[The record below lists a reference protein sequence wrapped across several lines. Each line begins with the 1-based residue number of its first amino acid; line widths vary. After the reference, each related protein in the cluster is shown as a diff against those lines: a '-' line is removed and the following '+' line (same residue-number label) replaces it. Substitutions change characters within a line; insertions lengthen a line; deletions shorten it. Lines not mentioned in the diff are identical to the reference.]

1 MDKGNVLDP
10 LLPIVRK
17 VGYCHNQDYPID
29 MAEKQARLRAKPL
42 ARSLKAQTAD
52 NIMKSC
58 APASAGPEGQPAKS
72 CIKPST
78 KDTPI
83 VAPATPGQWIID
95 SGSAFDIVSRS
106 DLTAP
111 QRKQMTFDGSVSM
124 QTAGGETRALG
135 TVNLV
140 DPFGRPIEAH
150 VLKDSPSLISL
161 GRLCGEEGFSF
172 AGSRAK
178 SRS

>member
-1 MDKGNVLDP
+1 
-10 LLPIVRK
+10 
-17 VGYCHNQDYPID
+17 
-29 MAEKQARLRAKPL
+29 
-42 ARSLKAQTAD
+42 
-52 NIMKSC
+52 MKSC

-72 CIKPST
+72 SIKPST
-78 KDTPI
+78 KETPI
-83 VAPATPGQWIID
+83 VAPAVQGQWIID

-111 QRKQMTFDGSVSM
+111 QKKQMTSDGSVLM

-140 DPFGRPIEAH
+140 DPFGWPIVAH

-161 GRLCGEEGFSF
+161 GRLCGEESFSF
-172 AGSRAK
+172 R
-178 SRS
+178 